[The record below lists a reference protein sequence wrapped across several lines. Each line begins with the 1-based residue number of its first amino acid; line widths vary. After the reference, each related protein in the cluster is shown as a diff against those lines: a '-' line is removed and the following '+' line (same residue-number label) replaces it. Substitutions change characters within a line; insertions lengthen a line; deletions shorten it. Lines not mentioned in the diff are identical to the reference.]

1 MRVYS
6 AMANY
11 YLSCEFHKVN
21 HSVYTKITQIA
32 CLLAHLLKFSLLC
45 LRGLPRSN
53 PLCSPSLCRRNLE
66 DRISNHLPTFP
77 LWSVRMHNFLL
88 LTQLNSVAPF
98 SWLSSCIASGH
109 AVPRSCSGVAG
120 RAGVFLAGLHALP
133 GKEREASW
141 ETTLPPFILIYSAH
155 YGFEWYF
162 RSGRMSCDSPLF
174 PVHAF
179 KLAVF
184 YLVLGSCPPLIALQ
198 GVKQESNYSL

>member
-45 LRGLPRSN
+45 PRGLPRSN

-77 LWSVRMHNFLL
+77 LWSVRMHNFLFIN
-88 LTQLNSVAPF
+88 TVKFSGSFQLIEFMHCKWPCSSTEPF
-98 SWLSSCIASGH
+98 RRCRQSWCIF
-109 AVPRSCSGVAG
+109 G
-120 RAGVFLAGLHALP
+120 RAPCLTRKGERSFLRDNPPTLHLD
-133 GKEREASW
+133 
-141 ETTLPPFILIYSAH
+141 L
-155 YGFEWYF
+155 
-162 RSGRMSCDSPLF
+162 
-174 PVHAF
+174 
-179 KLAVF
+179 
-184 YLVLGSCPPLIALQ
+184 
-198 GVKQESNYSL
+198 